1 MECKQYKEQLEKCT
15 IESSVSG
22 KVSDIT
28 IVSGSAIN
36 QGSELVKVQQGDR
49 KDNVIVCYVALDSG
63 KKITEGMKV
72 LIYPT
77 TVNKQEYGHMEA
89 TVESV
94 DSYVSSTENLRI
106 QLGNDNLVEAFLQEG
121 PVVAVVCRL
130 KEDQNTSSGYYWS
143 SAKGKG
149 LTLTEGTLVEASVV
163 LEEKA
168 PITMLIPYIKEK
180 LTIQTGNTAQ

>member
-1 MECKQYKEQLEKCT
+1 MEDYQ
-15 IESSVSG
+15 SVYSAAQG
-22 KVSDIT
+22 SNVA
-28 IVSGSAIN
+28 IVSGSAVN
-36 QGSELVKVQQGDR
+36 QGSELVKVQQGD
-49 KDNVIVCYVALDSG
+49 KNDNVIVCYVALNFG

-89 TVESV
+89 TVEKV
-94 DSYVSSTENLRI
+94 DSYVASTEDLRT

-143 SAKGKG
+143 STKGKD

>member
-94 DSYVSSTENLRI
+94 NCDRIYVMEKGTVVE
-106 QLGNDNLVEAFLQEG
+106 QGNYQE
-121 PVVAVVCRL
+121 L
-130 KEDQNTSSGYYWS
+130 M
-143 SAKGKG
+143 
-149 LTLTEGTLVEASVV
+149 
-163 LEEKA
+163 EKRGRFYDLA
-168 PITMLIPYIKEK
+168 IRQM
-180 LTIQTGNTAQ
+180 

>member
-77 TVNKQEYGHMEA
+77 TNVK
-89 TVESV
+89 
-94 DSYVSSTENLRI
+94 
-106 QLGNDNLVEAFLQEG
+106 
-121 PVVAVVCRL
+121 
-130 KEDQNTSSGYYWS
+130 
-143 SAKGKG
+143 
-149 LTLTEGTLVEASVV
+149 
-163 LEEKA
+163 
-168 PITMLIPYIKEK
+168 
-180 LTIQTGNTAQ
+180 TGNLSLRDGFPVFIFLSVFVLKGIKRITNGFWSIYQHSRLIYQ